1 MKSSRV
7 VFDFGT
13 WDITVRELIAAPTII
28 GVLIVLGFVIAGK
41 IDNKIQEQNLIY
53 NSAPHIETVEDFK
66 DRLATDK
73 RPIFASGHL
82 LTLNPIGFSSISSR
96 LRKSPNNSDLPSG
109 NYLYVEIEREHY
121 TKHTRTVT
129 DSEGHKRTE
138 TYYTWDHEETVKRWA
153 NTVVFNDV
161 MFPTSKFDFHISEQR
176 VGGAKHFDDRWNFR
190 AITPEWDGILF
201 TEVSDGN
208 IKDLSP
214 FYVHHG
220 KDINALVE
228 DLTNNHGVLVFW
240 IFWSILIIGATIG
253 FFYIDNRWLD

>member
-1 MKSSRV
+1 MKPSRV

-96 LRKSPNNSDLPSG
+96 LRKAPSNSDLPNG

-228 DLTNNHGVLVFW
+228 DLTTDHGVLVFW

>member
-1 MKSSRV
+1 MKPSKV

-28 GVLIVLGFVIAGK
+28 GVLIILGFVIAGK
-41 IDNKIQEQNLIY
+41 IDNKVQEQNLIY
-53 NSAPHIETVEDFK
+53 NSAPHVETVEDFK

-82 LTLNPIGFSSISSR
+82 STLDPVGFNSISSR
-96 LRKSPNNSDLPSG
+96 LFKSPSNSDLPGG
-109 NYLYVEIEREHY
+109 NYLCVEIEREHY

-129 DSEGHKRTE
+129 DSDGNKRKE
-138 TYYTWDHEETVKRWA
+138 TYYTWDHEETVKKWA

-161 MFPTSKFDFHISEQR
+161 KFPSSKFDFHISEKS
-176 VGGAKHFDDRWNFR
+176 VGGAKHFDDRWIFR
-190 AITPEWDGILF
+190 AIMPEWDGILF

-208 IKDLSP
+208 IKDSSP

-228 DLTNNHGVLVFW
+228 DLTSSHGVLIFW
-240 IFWSILIIGATIG
+240 ILWSILIIGATIG
-253 FFYIDNRWLD
+253 FFYIDNRWLE